1 MAEER
6 RRRRSGTGGAEEFFV
21 EGWPNDNAAEFLIS
35 RPHRIVCF
43 VPAEDKKA
51 MPAPSEDVTARYRT
65 AEPTDGT
72 RWSLAG
78 HAAAEKHVEVEH
90 SWHKLA
96 AQWKRLA
103 RGPDATGQ
111 QAQQPQTKKRS

>member
-43 VPAEDKKA
+43 VPA
-51 MPAPSEDVTARYRT
+51 
-65 AEPTDGT
+65 
-72 RWSLAG
+72 
-78 HAAAEKHVEVEH
+78 
-90 SWHKLA
+90 
-96 AQWKRLA
+96 
-103 RGPDATGQ
+103 
-111 QAQQPQTKKRS
+111 